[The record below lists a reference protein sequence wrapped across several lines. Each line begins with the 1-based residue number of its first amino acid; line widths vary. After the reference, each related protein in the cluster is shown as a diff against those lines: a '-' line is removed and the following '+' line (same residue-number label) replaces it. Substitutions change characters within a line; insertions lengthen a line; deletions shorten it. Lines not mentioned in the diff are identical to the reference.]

1 MLAMKLQ
8 QNEWEERHG
17 GCESEGVEKPRADAA
32 DSPQPAR
39 PRRLISCDCTDM
51 DCTFTAPFR
60 WPVAGLQSLITA
72 QRGDPRRA
80 FDFRERYAP
89 FNFHHSPLLQG
100 GDTWRADRR
109 TQDERP
115 LGTSCCG
122 SRIAGMSWSALFG
135 ATNPYGPHR

>member
-89 FNFHHSPLLQG
+89 FTFHHSPLLSGRGHLESGQA
-100 GDTWRADRR
+100 DTGR
-109 TQDERP
+109 TPAWHLMLWVTHCWHVLVCVIRSDESV
-115 LGTSCCG
+115 L
-122 SRIAGMSWSALFG
+122 SA
-135 ATNPYGPHR
+135 